1 MADRPQFN
9 SVTAHLICRD
19 AASAIDFYTRAF
31 GASEMMRLPD
41 KQGKLM
47 HAAITLNGSTVM
59 LMDEYPDYGARS
71 PKLLGGTAVVLHL
84 MVPDV
89 DAAFD
94 KAIAAGATVVMPV
107 ADMFWGD
114 RYGQVEDPFGHR
126 WSLATPV
133 KTLTPD
139 EIMENLRKMEQGT

>member
-1 MADRPQFN
+1 MTERPQFS
-9 SVTAHLICRD
+9 SVTVHLICRD
-19 AASAIDFYTRAF
+19 AASAIDFYARAF

-59 LMDEYPDYGARS
+59 LMDEYLDYGARS
-71 PKLLGGTAVVLHL
+71 PQAIGGTAVVIHL

-107 ADMFWGD
+107 GDMFWGD

-126 WSLATPV
+126 WSMATPV
-133 KTLTPD
+133 KHLTPE
-139 EIMENLRKMEQGT
+139 EIMENLRKMEQPA